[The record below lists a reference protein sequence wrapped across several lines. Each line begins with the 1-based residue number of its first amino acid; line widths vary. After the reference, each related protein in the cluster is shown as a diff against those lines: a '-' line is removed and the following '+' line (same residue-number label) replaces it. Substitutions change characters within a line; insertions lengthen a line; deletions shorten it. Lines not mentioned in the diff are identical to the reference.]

1 MITLRH
7 IEIFHAIMR
16 TGSITAAARLLNVTQ
31 PAISSTL
38 KHFESRLQMKLFS
51 RAGGRL
57 QPTPEAEAIYPDIAG
72 IFARVEAVANLA
84 QDLAGGR
91 LGTLSVAAAHPVAN
105 SYLPKAVASFIEQ
118 RPLTRVTLQSVT
130 SPQVLDQVV
139 NREVELGIAY
149 EPVFSPEVEV
159 ETLMNTRIACVMPQ
173 DHPLAALEEI
183 GIRDL
188 APYALITYLPQ
199 TMLRPHLDRAVG
211 RAGIS
216 PSIRVQVGISLTGM
230 MLAYHGAG
238 IALVEP
244 FLLTTMPFSGLVA
257 RPLKPRIEF
266 KTLLIRHKSAPPS
279 KAMTDFIAHLKQVV
293 ADDPGSLPTH

>member
-7 IEIFHAIMR
+7 IEVFHAIMR

-31 PAISSTL
+31 PAVSSTL
-38 KHFESRLQMKLFS
+38 KHFESRLNMKLFS
-51 RAGGRL
+51 RTGGRL
-57 QPTPEAEAIYPDIAG
+57 HATPEAEAIYPDIAG
-72 IFARVEAVANLA
+72 IFGRLEAVANLA

-91 LGTLSVAAAHPVAN
+91 LGTLSIAAAHPVAN
-105 SYLPKAVASFIEQ
+105 SYLPKAVASYIKEHPQ
-118 RPLTRVTLQSVT
+118 VRVTLQSLP

-159 ETLMNTRIACVMPQ
+159 ETLMLTRIDCVMPQ
-173 DHPLAALEEI
+173 DHPLAERPYI
-183 GIRDL
+183 TTRDL
-188 APYALITYLPQ
+188 ANHPLITYLPQ
-199 TMLRPHLDRAVG
+199 TMLRPHLDRAFGKTVV
-211 RAGIS
+211 S
-216 PSIRVQVGISLTGM
+216 PNIRVQVGISLTGM

-238 IALVEP
+238 LALVEP

-257 RPLKPRIEF
+257 RPLRPSIEF

-279 KAMTDFIAHLKQVV
+279 LAMSDFIHHLKAAVR
-293 ADDPGSLPTH
+293 